1 VATAVDL
8 FAGIG
13 GNTTAAKAAGIQ
25 VLWAA
30 NHNQMVVDYHKLN
43 HPEVEHKCQDLQQ
56 ADWGLVPGHDILL
69 ASPCC
74 QGHTKAR
81 GIDGPHH
88 HVSRST
94 AWAPV
99 SCAEHH
105 TPDIVMVENVTE
117 MMRWKL
123 FPQWKSCWEAL
134 GYATSFHVLDSA
146 DFGVPQ
152 HRIRMFMVG
161 TRSKHPIDLTFEKK
175 PHVGFDSIVNLDS
188 GKWSLVDKPGRAQA
202 TLDRVANGRREFGPY
217 FVMPYYKNGSGK
229 TGRDIR
235 RPIGTIP
242 TRDRWAIVKG
252 DKMRMCSVEE
262 YRKAMSFPDDLQLPK
277 RKDFAVHA
285 LGNATCPVEVQ
296 AVLEA
301 IQRAA

>member
-1 VATAVDL
+1 MATAVDL

-13 GNTTAAKAAGIQ
+13 GNTTGAKAAGIN

-30 NHNQMVVDYHKLN
+30 NHNQRVVDYHELN
-43 HPEVEHKCQDLQQ
+43 HPEVKHKCQDLQQ
-56 ADWGLVPGHDILL
+56 ADWSQVPAHDILL

-81 GIDGPHH
+81 GLDGPHH

-99 SCAEHH
+99 SCAEFHE
-105 TPDIVMVENVTE
+105 PKAVMIENVTE

-123 FPQWKSCWEAL
+123 FPQWKACWEAL
-134 GYATSFHVLDSA
+134 GYSLSFSILDTA
-146 DFGVPQ
+146 DFGIPQ
-152 HRIRMFMVG
+152 HRLRMFMVG
-161 TRSKHPIDLTFEKK
+161 TRSKNSIDLKFEKK
-175 PHVGFDSIVNLDS
+175 PHVGFESIFDLDS
-188 GKWSLVDKPGRAQA
+188 GKWSRVDKPGRAQA
-202 TLDRVANGRREFGPY
+202 TLDRVEMGRRQFGSF

-229 TGRDIR
+229 TGRDIQ
-235 RPIGTIP
+235 RPLGTVT
-242 TRDRWAIVKG
+242 TRDRWAIVK
-252 DKMRMCSVEE
+252 DDYMRMVSVPE
-262 YRKAMSFPDDLQLPK
+262 YRRAMSFPDELILPK
-277 RKDFAVHA
+277 RKDHAVQA

-301 IQRAA
+301 LQRAF

>member
-1 VATAVDL
+1 MPTAVDL

-13 GNTTAAKAAGIQ
+13 GNTTGAKAAGIQ

-30 NHNQMVVDYHKLN
+30 NHNQMIVDYHELN
-43 HPEVEHKCQDLQQ
+43 HPEVSHKCQDLQQ
-56 ADWGLVPGHDILL
+56 ADWSQVPGHDILL

-81 GIDGPHH
+81 GLDGPHH

-99 SCAEHH
+99 DCAEFHQ
-105 TPDIVMVENVTE
+105 PQAVMIENVTE

-123 FPQWKSCWEAL
+123 FPQWKACWEAL
-134 GYATSFHVLDSA
+134 GYSLSLNVLDSA
-146 DFGVPQ
+146 DFGIPQ
-152 HRIRMFMVG
+152 HRIRMFMIG
-161 TRSKHPIDLTFEKK
+161 TRSRNPIELKLEKK
-175 PHVGFDSIVNLDS
+175 PHVGFDSIFDLNS
-188 GKWSLVDKPGRAQA
+188 GKWSRIDKPGRAQA
-202 TLDRVANGRREFGPY
+202 TLDRIANGRREFGEL

-235 RPIGTIP
+235 RPLGTVT
-242 TRDRWAIVKG
+242 TRDRWAIVNG
-252 DKMRMCSVEE
+252 DQMRMVSVKE
-262 YRKAMSFPDDLQLPK
+262 YRKAMSFPDDLILPK
-277 RKDFAVHA
+277 RKDYAVQG

-301 IQRAA
+301 LQRAI